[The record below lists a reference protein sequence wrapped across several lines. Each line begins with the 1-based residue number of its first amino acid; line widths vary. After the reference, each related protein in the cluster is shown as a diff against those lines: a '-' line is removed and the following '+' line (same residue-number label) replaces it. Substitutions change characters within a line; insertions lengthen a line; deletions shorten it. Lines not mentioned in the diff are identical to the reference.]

1 MALGWFARNQLNSR
15 RAFRTGGA
23 GFFSGAPARRRA
35 ICVSGVGCHS
45 RSRWRARPEEDGGGG
60 RRGDGFVGLRRQ
72 RIRAGIRAIIVVAWA
87 IDRRETD
94 LTEPDRDHGERVG
107 Y

>member
-1 MALGWFARNQLNSR
+1 MVRAKSTEQSSCVPHGRRGVFLR
-15 RAFRTGGA
+15 RA
-23 GFFSGAPARRRA
+23 GAPARDL
-35 ICVSGVGCHS
+35 CVGCRLS
-45 RSRWRARPEEDGGGG
+45 LAFAVASETGGGWGGG

>member
-1 MALGWFARNQLNSR
+1 
-15 RAFRTGGA
+15 
-23 GFFSGAPARRRA
+23 
-35 ICVSGVGCHS
+35 
-45 RSRWRARPEEDGGGG
+45 
-60 RRGDGFVGLRRQ
+60 
-72 RIRAGIRAIIVVAWA
+72 VAWA

>member
-1 MALGWFARNQLNSR
+1 M
-15 RAFRTGGA
+15 GG
-23 GFFSGAPARRRA
+23 
-35 ICVSGVGCHS
+35 
-45 RSRWRARPEEDGGGG
+45 GGGG

>member
-1 MALGWFARNQLNSR
+1 MW
-15 RAFRTGGA
+15 
-23 GFFSGAPARRRA
+23 
-35 ICVSGVGCHS
+35 
-45 RSRWRARPEEDGGGG
+45 GGGG
-60 RRGDGFVGLRRQ
+60 GWRGDGFVGLRRQ

-87 IDRRETD
+87 IDRREID